1 MVISLETS
9 NDETLINSVFGKR
22 QSICKIEE
30 KKLDA
35 IQLAANLD
43 REDPKKFDKQNA

>member
-1 MVISLETS
+1 MKHWLIHCLEKD
-9 NDETLINSVFGKR
+9 NRFVKLK
-22 QSICKIEE
+22 K